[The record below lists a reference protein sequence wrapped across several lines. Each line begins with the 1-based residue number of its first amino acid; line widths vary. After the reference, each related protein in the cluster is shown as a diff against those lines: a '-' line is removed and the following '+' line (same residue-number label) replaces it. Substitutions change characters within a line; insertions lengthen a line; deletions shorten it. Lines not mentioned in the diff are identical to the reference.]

1 MLFYGHPWSHDC
13 LVVLFIQK
21 LMHAKLGTRVHP
33 KSVRVRALLHPTTEV
48 RLLLLCEHYPN
59 YIVHIIQTK
68 IVYIN
73 MMRKK
78 TSIEFKLNFK

>member
-21 LMHAKLGTRVHP
+21 LMHPNLGTRIHP
-33 KSVRVRALLHPTTEV
+33 KSVRALLHPTTEV

-68 IVYIN
+68 IVYLN
-73 MMRKK
+73 MRKK